1 MVRRAEKR
9 YRTLPKFRPER
20 IQETLNN
27 SERGSRL
34 WYIDLPEGISMW
46 KCKEDENYIRVL
58 PSINEEYDYG
68 LQIYA
73 HFNIGADNSAFL
85 CPRIMR
91 KESCP
96 ICEEVAEMERNG
108 EDRDIVYP
116 LMAKPKVLFLVI
128 DRDEE
133 DKGVRLFDAPYES
146 VGRPMLEACFIRKTG
161 ETIDITDPEKGFDFT
176 VHRKGTGIKTRYKT
190 PQLDRDSSELGDPEW
205 LEDIVPFDEVLLFHD
220 YDAMKAEL
228 LGHGEEEGGEKEE
241 EEEESLIDGVQRN
254 VDKRD
259 AKAEESEEEEGEE
272 EEEEKPE
279 KKSRARSSLGS
290 RINRKSSTKSKTSQ
304 RRTVRKR

>member
-1 MVRRAEKR
+1 MRRNQKT
-9 YRTLPKFRPER
+9 YRKLPKFKPDR
-20 IQETLNN
+20 IQETLDNA
-27 SERGSRL
+27 ERGTRL
-34 WYIDLPEGISMW
+34 WYIDLPEDISMW

-85 CPRIMR
+85 CPRIME
-91 KESCP
+91 KENCP

-108 EDRDIVYP
+108 EDREIVYP
-116 LMAKPKVLFLVI
+116 LVAKPKVLFLII

-161 ETIDITDPEKGFDFT
+161 KTIDITDPENGFDFT
-176 VHRKGTGIKTRYKT
+176 IERKGTGIKTRYKSVR
-190 PQLDRDSSELGDPEW
+190 LDRDSSELGDPEW

-220 YDAMKAEL
+220 YETMQTEL
-228 LGHGEEEGGEKEE
+228 LGHGEEKEE
-241 EEEESLIDGVQRN
+241 NLMDGVQEK
-254 VDKRD
+254 VDERD
-259 AKAEESEEEEGEE
+259 AKTEE
-272 EEEEKPE
+272 EEEEKKEEEEPE
-279 KKSRARSSLGS
+279 EEKEESKSRERLSS
-290 RINRKSSTKSKTSQ
+290 RINRKTLSKPPKRRKVSSA
-304 RRTVRKR
+304 RRKR